1 MRHIFQRL
9 LPRRLWL
16 AGLPC
21 LALLGCVQN
30 HNKPAIDTPAEE
42 KIPVYQLA
50 DYLSTEC
57 SDIWALQGKSTETNP
72 LYWLRAMDCAD
83 RLMPAQSRQ
92 QARQYDDGS
101 WQNTFKQGI
110 LLADAKIT
118 PYERRQ
124 LVARIEALSTEIPAQ
139 VRPLYQ
145 LWRDGQALQL
155 QLAEERQRYSKLQQ
169 SSDSELDTL
178 RQQHHVLQQQL
189 ELTTRKLENLTDIER
204 QLSTRKPAGNF
215 SPDTPHE
222 SEKPAPSTHE
232 VTLMSHKP
240 AHLLLVDDDPGLLK
254 LLGLRLT
261 SEGYSV
267 VTAESGAEGL
277 RVLNREK
284 VDLVISDLR
293 MDEMDGM
300 QLFAEIQ
307 KVQPGMPVIIL
318 TAHGSI
324 PDAVAA
330 TQQGVFSFLTKPVDK
345 DALYQAIDDALE
357 QSAPATDERWRE
369 AIVTR
374 SPLMLRLLEQARL
387 VAQSD
392 VSVLINGQ
400 SGTGKEIFA
409 QAIHNASPRNSKPF
423 IAINCG
429 ALPEQ
434 LLESELFGHARGA
447 FTGAVSNREGLFQA
461 AEGGTLF
468 LDEIGD
474 MPAPLQVKLLRVLQ
488 ERKVRPLGS
497 NRDIDINVRIISAT
511 HRDLPKAM
519 ARGEFR
525 EDLYYRLNVVSLKIP
540 ALAERTED
548 IPLLANHLLRQAA
561 ERHKPFVRA
570 FSTDAM
576 KRLMTASWPGNVR
589 QLVNVIEQ
597 CVALTSSPVISDA
610 LVEQALEG
618 ENTALP
624 TFVEARNQFELNY
637 LRKLLQITKGNVTHA
652 ARMAG
657 RNRTEFYKLLSRHEL
672 DANDFKE

>member
-1 MRHIFQRL
+1 M
-9 LPRRLWL
+9 
-16 AGLPC
+16 
-21 LALLGCVQN
+21 
-30 HNKPAIDTPAEE
+30 T
-42 KIPVYQLA
+42 
-50 DYLSTEC
+50 
-57 SDIWALQGKSTETNP
+57 
-72 LYWLRAMDCAD
+72 
-83 RLMPAQSRQ
+83 SR
-92 QARQYDDGS
+92 
-101 WQNTFKQGI
+101 
-110 LLADAKIT
+110 
-118 PYERRQ
+118 
-124 LVARIEALSTEIPAQ
+124 
-139 VRPLYQ
+139 
-145 LWRDGQALQL
+145 
-155 QLAEERQRYSKLQQ
+155 
-169 SSDSELDTL
+169 
-178 RQQHHVLQQQL
+178 
-189 ELTTRKLENLTDIER
+189 
-204 QLSTRKPAGNF
+204 
-215 SPDTPHE
+215 
-222 SEKPAPSTHE
+222 
-232 VTLMSHKP
+232 KP

-254 LLGLRLT
+254 LLGMRLV

-267 VTAESGAEGL
+267 VTAESGQEGL
-277 RVLNREK
+277 KVLSREK
-284 VDLVISDLR
+284 IDLVISDLR
-293 MDEMDGM
+293 MDEMDGL
-300 QLFAEIQ
+300 QLFTEIQ
-307 KVQPGMPVIIL
+307 KQQPGMPVIIL

-345 DALYQAIDDALE
+345 DALYKAIDSALE
-357 QSAPATDERWRE
+357 HAAPSGDDAWRE
-369 AIVTR
+369 SIVTR
-374 SPLMLRLLEQARL
+374 SPAMLRLLEQARM

-400 SGTGKEIFA
+400 SGTGKEILA
-409 QAIHNASPRNSKPF
+409 QAIHNASPRSKNAF

-447 FTGAVSNREGLFQA
+447 FTGAVSSREGLFQA

-511 HRDLPKAM
+511 HRDLPKVM
-519 ARGEFR
+519 ARNEFR
-525 EDLYYRLNVVSLKIP
+525 EDLYYRLNVVNLKIP
-540 ALAERTED
+540 ALAERAED

-561 ERHKPFVRA
+561 DRHKPFVRA

-597 CVALTSSPVISDA
+597 CVALTSSPVIGDA

-624 TFVEARNQFELNY
+624 TFAEARNQFELNY

-672 DANDFKE
+672 EANDFKE

>member
-1 MRHIFQRL
+1 M
-9 LPRRLWL
+9 
-16 AGLPC
+16 
-21 LALLGCVQN
+21 
-30 HNKPAIDTPAEE
+30 T
-42 KIPVYQLA
+42 
-50 DYLSTEC
+50 
-57 SDIWALQGKSTETNP
+57 
-72 LYWLRAMDCAD
+72 
-83 RLMPAQSRQ
+83 SR
-92 QARQYDDGS
+92 
-101 WQNTFKQGI
+101 
-110 LLADAKIT
+110 
-118 PYERRQ
+118 
-124 LVARIEALSTEIPAQ
+124 
-139 VRPLYQ
+139 
-145 LWRDGQALQL
+145 
-155 QLAEERQRYSKLQQ
+155 
-169 SSDSELDTL
+169 
-178 RQQHHVLQQQL
+178 
-189 ELTTRKLENLTDIER
+189 
-204 QLSTRKPAGNF
+204 
-215 SPDTPHE
+215 
-222 SEKPAPSTHE
+222 
-232 VTLMSHKP
+232 KP

-254 LLGLRLT
+254 LLGMRLV

-267 VTAESGAEGL
+267 VTAESGQEGL
-277 RVLNREK
+277 KVLSREK

-293 MDEMDGM
+293 MDEMDGL

-307 KVQPGMPVIIL
+307 KQQPGMPVIIL

-345 DALYQAIDDALE
+345 DALYKAIDSALE
-357 QSAPATDERWRE
+357 HAAPSNDEAWRE
-369 AIVTR
+369 SIVTR
-374 SPLMLRLLEQARL
+374 SPIMLRLLEQARM

-400 SGTGKEIFA
+400 SGTGKEILA
-409 QAIHNASPRNSKPF
+409 QAIHNASPRSKNAF

-447 FTGAVSNREGLFQA
+447 FTGAVSSREGLFQA

-511 HRDLPKAM
+511 HRDLPKVM
-519 ARGEFR
+519 ARTEFR
-525 EDLYYRLNVVSLKIP
+525 EDLYYRLNVVNLKIP
-540 ALAERTED
+540 ALAERAED

-561 ERHKPFVRA
+561 DRHKPFVRA

-576 KRLMTASWPGNVR
+576 KRLMAASWPGNVR

-624 TFVEARNQFELNY
+624 TFAEARNQFELNY

-672 DANDFKE
+672 EANDFKE

>member
-1 MRHIFQRL
+1 MTI
-9 LPRRLWL
+9 
-16 AGLPC
+16 
-21 LALLGCVQN
+21 
-30 HNKPAIDTPAEE
+30 
-42 KIPVYQLA
+42 
-50 DYLSTEC
+50 
-57 SDIWALQGKSTETNP
+57 
-72 LYWLRAMDCAD
+72 
-83 RLMPAQSRQ
+83 
-92 QARQYDDGS
+92 
-101 WQNTFKQGI
+101 
-110 LLADAKIT
+110 
-118 PYERRQ
+118 
-124 LVARIEALSTEIPAQ
+124 
-139 VRPLYQ
+139 
-145 LWRDGQALQL
+145 
-155 QLAEERQRYSKLQQ
+155 
-169 SSDSELDTL
+169 
-178 RQQHHVLQQQL
+178 
-189 ELTTRKLENLTDIER
+189 
-204 QLSTRKPAGNF
+204 RKPAR
-215 SPDTPHE
+215 
-222 SEKPAPSTHE
+222 
-232 VTLMSHKP
+232 
-240 AHLLLVDDDPGLLK
+240 LLLVDDDPGLLK
-254 LLGLRLT
+254 LLGMRLV

-267 VTAESGAEGL
+267 VTAESGPEAL
-277 RVLNREK
+277 RVLGREK

-293 MDEMDGM
+293 MDEMDGL
-300 QLFAEIQ
+300 QLFSEIQ
-307 KVQPGMPVIIL
+307 KGHPGMPVIIL

-345 DALYQAIDDALE
+345 DALYKAIDEALE
-357 QSAPATDERWRE
+357 QRSPATDEAWRQ

-374 SPLMLRLLEQARL
+374 SPLMLRLLEQAGM

-400 SGTGKEIFA
+400 SGTGKEIVA
-409 QAIHNASPRNSKPF
+409 QAIHNASPRHDKPF
-423 IAINCG
+423 VAINCG

-474 MPAPLQVKLLRVLQ
+474 MPVALQVKLLRVLQ

-497 NRDIDINVRIISAT
+497 NRDIEINVRIISAT

-525 EDLYYRLNVVSLKIP
+525 EDLFYRLNVVNLKIP
-540 ALAERTED
+540 PLSERTED
-548 IPLLANHLLRQAA
+548 IPLLANHLLRQSAD
-561 ERHKPFVRA
+561 RHKPFVRA
-570 FSTDAM
+570 FSSDAM
-576 KRLMTASWPGNVR
+576 KRLMAAKWPGNVR

-597 CVALTSSPVISDA
+597 CVALTSSPVIGDA

-672 DANDFKE
+672 DANDFK

>member
-1 MRHIFQRL
+1 MTI
-9 LPRRLWL
+9 
-16 AGLPC
+16 
-21 LALLGCVQN
+21 
-30 HNKPAIDTPAEE
+30 
-42 KIPVYQLA
+42 
-50 DYLSTEC
+50 
-57 SDIWALQGKSTETNP
+57 
-72 LYWLRAMDCAD
+72 
-83 RLMPAQSRQ
+83 
-92 QARQYDDGS
+92 
-101 WQNTFKQGI
+101 
-110 LLADAKIT
+110 
-118 PYERRQ
+118 
-124 LVARIEALSTEIPAQ
+124 
-139 VRPLYQ
+139 
-145 LWRDGQALQL
+145 
-155 QLAEERQRYSKLQQ
+155 
-169 SSDSELDTL
+169 
-178 RQQHHVLQQQL
+178 
-189 ELTTRKLENLTDIER
+189 
-204 QLSTRKPAGNF
+204 RKPAR
-215 SPDTPHE
+215 
-222 SEKPAPSTHE
+222 
-232 VTLMSHKP
+232 
-240 AHLLLVDDDPGLLK
+240 LLLVDDDRGLLK
-254 LLGLRLT
+254 LLGMRLV

-267 VTAESGAEGL
+267 VTAESGPEAL
-277 RVLNREK
+277 RVLGREK

-293 MDEMDGM
+293 MDEMDGL
-300 QLFAEIQ
+300 QLFSEIQ
-307 KVQPGMPVIIL
+307 KGHPGMPVIIL

-345 DALYQAIDDALE
+345 DALYKAIDEALE
-357 QSAPATDERWRE
+357 QRSPATDEAWRQ

-374 SPLMLRLLEQARL
+374 SPLMLRLLEQAGM

-400 SGTGKEIFA
+400 SGTGKEIVA
-409 QAIHNASPRNSKPF
+409 QAIHNASPRHDKPF
-423 IAINCG
+423 VAINCG

-474 MPAPLQVKLLRVLQ
+474 MPVALQVKLLRVLQ

-497 NRDIDINVRIISAT
+497 NRDIEINVRIISAT

-525 EDLYYRLNVVSLKIP
+525 EDLFYRLNVVNLKIP
-540 ALAERTED
+540 PLSERTED
-548 IPLLANHLLRQAA
+548 IPLLANHLLRQSAD
-561 ERHKPFVRA
+561 RHKPFVRA
-570 FSTDAM
+570 FSSDAM
-576 KRLMTASWPGNVR
+576 KRLMAAKWPGNVR

-597 CVALTSSPVISDA
+597 CVALTSSPVIGDA